1 MPEKTG
7 LKNIEPQNTKLQ
19 NSEPSEPERA
29 GSLKPQQNTAH
40 ERLLAAY
47 RLQRRFHI
55 AAPDMAFLLGLK
67 PEIYCRRLQK
77 AGLNS
82 HAAGLPQLDIEELL
96 IKINT
101 ELQNFS
107 KAEGL
112 PEKSAVEALAS
123 LAKAVKS
130 ISELSRE
137 TRAEQAGNQPEQESE
152 TGGVKP
158 EDVRE
163 ALSIINARISELRT
177 V

>member
-1 MPEKTG
+1 MIKNTGNEK
-7 LKNIEPQNTKLQ
+7 
-19 NSEPSEPERA
+19 A
-29 GSLKPQQNTAH
+29 QQNAAH

-47 RLQRRFHI
+47 RLQRRFQI
-55 AAPDMAFLLGLK
+55 AVQDMAFLLGMK
-67 PEIYCRRLQK
+67 PEIYRRRLQK
-77 AGLNS
+77 AGLDSN
-82 HAAGLPQLDIEELL
+82 ATGLPLLDIEDLL
-96 IKINT
+96 IKINA

-130 ISELSRE
+130 ISELSKE
-137 TRAEQAGNQPEQESE
+137 TRAEQAGHQPEQTNE

-163 ALSIINARISELRT
+163 ALSIINARITELRT
-177 V
+177 A

>member
-1 MPEKTG
+1 MP
-7 LKNIEPQNTKLQ
+7 KNIGPENKETTKLQ
-19 NSEPSEPERA
+19 HNA
-29 GSLKPQQNTAH
+29 AH
-40 ERLLAAY
+40 ERLQVQAVY
-47 RLQRRFHI
+47 RLQRRYRI
-55 AAPDMAFLLGLK
+55 AGQDMAFLLGLQ
-67 PEIYCRRLQK
+67 PDIYLRRLKK

-82 HAAGLPQLDIEELL
+82 NANSPPQLDIEDLL

-107 KAEGL
+107 KADGL

-130 ISELSRE
+130 ISELSKE
-137 TRAEQAGNQPEQESE
+137 TRAEQAGNQPEQGHE

-163 ALSIINARISELRT
+163 ALSIISARITELRSA
-177 V
+177 